1 MGPAATPA
9 PLVVTVDVT
18 DTVATAWR
26 AGIQRTV
33 CQLVDHLARDP
44 RLDLVPVCWS
54 DSIRGFRRLTPAER
68 ARLDPLTAPPP
79 TAPPPTAPPRR
90 GRTGRRAR
98 LVAVA
103 RLRLGGLRRWL
114 AGGLARTPLDRL
126 LRDLRRWVRR
136 HGRDRGDVALAW
148 HPPAGSVLLELDT
161 VWNNTLVDRAEL
173 YRDLRTQGVL
183 IAALIYD
190 LLPQT
195 NPEWFEA
202 SMVAVSDRTI
212 AAQRG
217 ADVVLAISQHTA
229 TELRRWSGTLG
240 GPAPEPLPE
249 PVVVELGA
257 DAASEPPDAQ
267 PSHTDPAA
275 APLPP
280 ELVGQRFLLVV
291 GTVEPRKN
299 HRLLIE
305 VMERLWVRHPEVWLV
320 VVGRPGWRNDEVLR
334 CLEDLE
340 AEGRPIRWLRAC
352 GDAQLATL
360 YRHAHVVVV
369 PSLTEG
375 YGLPVIEALTRGVP
389 VVASDGGALPEAGS
403 GVVDHV
409 PPDDVEQW
417 VTALSAH
424 LDDEEFHRRRRAAAE
439 AFRPPT
445 WQATADQVAAT
456 ILERAAPRGTGVV
469 DSG

>member
-33 CQLVDHLARDP
+33 CQLVDHLSRDG
-44 RLDLVPVCWS
+44 RLELVPVCWS
-54 DSIRGFRRLTPAER
+54 DSIQGFRRLTPAEM

-79 TAPPPTAPPRR
+79 APPPPQAPP
-90 GRTGRRAR
+90 GRRERFLAATR
-98 LVAVA
+98 P
-103 RLRLGGLRRWL
+103 RLGTLRRWL
-114 AGGLARTPLDRL
+114 AGWLARTPLDPL

-136 HGRDRGDVALAW
+136 HGRDRGHVELAW
-148 HPPAGSVLLELDT
+148 HPPTGSVLLELDT

-173 YRDLRTQGVL
+173 YRGLRAQGVL
-183 IAALIYD
+183 IAALVYD

-195 NPEWFEA
+195 NPDWFEA
-202 SMVAVSDRTI
+202 SMVAVSDRTL

-217 ADVVLAISQHTA
+217 ADVVFAISQHTA
-229 TELRRWSGTLG
+229 SELRRWSGALDG
-240 GPAPEPLPE
+240 AAPDALPE

-257 DAASEPPDAQ
+257 DVASDGTPTDAERA
-267 PSHTDPAA
+267 D
-275 APLPP
+275 APLPS
-280 ELVGQRFLLVV
+280 ELVGQRYLLVV

-305 VMERLWVRHPEVWLV
+305 VMQRLWVRHPEVWLV
-320 VVGRPGWRNDEVLR
+320 VVGRPGWRNDEVVR
-334 CLEDLE
+334 RLEGLE
-340 AEGRPIRWLRAC
+340 ADGLQVRWLRAC

-409 PPDDVEQW
+409 PADDVEQW
-417 VTALSAH
+417 VTVLSAH
-424 LDDEEFHRRRRAAAE
+424 LDDEELHRRRRTAAQS
-439 AFRPPT
+439 FRPPT

-456 ILERAAPRGTGVV
+456 LLERTPPRG
-469 DSG
+469 SR

>member
-44 RLDLVPVCWS
+44 RLELVPVCWS

-68 ARLDPLTAPPP
+68 ARLDPLTVPPT
-79 TAPPPTAPPRR
+79 TAPPTTAPPLRP
-90 GRTGRRAR
+90 RTGRRAR
-98 LVAVA
+98 FVAAV
-103 RLRLGGLRRWL
+103 RPQLGALRRRL
-114 AGGLARTPLDRL
+114 AGWLARTPLDQL

-148 HPPAGSVLLELDT
+148 HPPSGSVLLELDT

-173 YRDLRTQGVL
+173 YRGLRAQGVL
-183 IAALIYD
+183 IAALVYD

-195 NPEWFEA
+195 NPDWFEA
-202 SMVAVSDRTI
+202 SMVAVSDRTL

-229 TELRRWSGTLG
+229 AELRRWSGTLG
-240 GPAPEPLPE
+240 GPLPE

-257 DAASEPPDAQ
+257 DVASDGSPTDA
-267 PSHTDPAA
+267 DRAD
-275 APLPP
+275 APLPH
-280 ELVGQRFLLVV
+280 ELVGRRYLLVV

-305 VMERLWVRHPEVWLV
+305 VMERLWVEHPEVWLV

-334 CLEDLE
+334 RLEGLE
-340 AEGRPIRWLRAC
+340 ADGRPVRWLRAC

-409 PPDDVEQW
+409 PADDVEQW
-417 VTALSAH
+417 VAVLSAH
-424 LDDEEFHRRRRAAAE
+424 LHDEELHRRRRAAAE

-456 ILERAAPRGTGVV
+456 LLERAAPRASGVV